1 MRKII
6 LTAAANANASTS
18 MATAASAR
26 KRPVV
31 AAVAVRVVPAFK
43 AADTNASKSLSS
55 SEFTEA
61 GGNADNFGLID
72 RHMLSLI
79 PPTAC
84 HFNRCFNRF
93 GTGVHHQH

>member
-6 LTAAANANASTS
+6 LTAAAIAIASTS

-72 RHMLSLI
+72 ANNNGEIGIFELI
-79 PPTAC
+79 RAAVAR
-84 HFNRCFNRF
+84 FMANRR
-93 GTGVHHQH
+93 